1 MERHDVTV
9 IGAGPAGLAVG
20 ACLKREGLS
29 QVLLERAGSVGSTW
43 RGHYERLHLHSDR
56 GHSELPYLG
65 FPRGTPR
72 YPSRRQV
79 VDYLDAYAAHFDL
92 PVRFRQEVEGVRR
105 AEGGAGWLVATASG
119 ERYTSAAV
127 VVASGYNAIPNRPSW
142 PGEESFG
149 GEIIHSADYRSG
161 ERFRGQRVLVVG
173 FGNSGGEIAI
183 DLHEHG
189 AHPTL
194 AVRGP
199 VNVVPRDLL
208 GIPILTWGIVLNV
221 LPPKL
226 EDLLAAPLVRLALGD
241 LRRYGL
247 RRAPYGAAEQIHS
260 RSRIPLL
267 DIGTIGLIKR
277 GAITVRPGVS
287 EFDEAGVRFE
297 DGRREPFDAVV
308 LATGYRPGVS
318 GFLDPAVTS
327 LDERGVPTCSEDC
340 SDSGLH
346 FCGLRVAA
354 TGMLREINIESRR
367 IAAAIRREKKAGRLR
382 SQAPSAWSAAS

>member
-1 MERHDVTV
+1 MEHHDATV

-29 QVLLERAGSVGSTW
+29 PVLLERASSVGSTW

-56 GHSELPYLG
+56 RHSELPYLG

-92 PVRFRQEVEGVRR
+92 CVRFGREAEGIRR
-105 AEGGAGWLVATASG
+105 AEDGAGWVVTTASG
-119 ERYTSAAV
+119 DRYTSTAV

-142 PGEESFG
+142 PGEEGFG
-149 GEIIHSADYRSG
+149 GEIIHSAEYRNG
-161 ERFRGQRVLVVG
+161 ERFRGQRILVVG

-208 GIPILTWGIVLNV
+208 GIPILTWGIVLNA
-221 LPPKL
+221 LPPRL
-226 EDLLAAPLVRLALGD
+226 EDLVAAPLVRLAVGD

-247 RRAPYGAAEQIHS
+247 RRAPYGAAEQIHA

-277 GAITVRPGVS
+277 GAIAVRPGVS
-287 EFDEAGVRFE
+287 GFDPGAVRFA
-297 DGRREPFDAVV
+297 DGQREPFDAVV
-308 LATGYRPGVS
+308 LATGYRPDLS
-318 GFLDPAVTS
+318 RLLDSTVAS
-327 LDERGVPTCSEDC
+327 LDERGVPVC
-340 SDSGLH
+340 SDACPDRGLH
-346 FCGLRVAA
+346 FCGFRVAA
-354 TGMLREINIESRR
+354 TGMLREISIEARR
-367 IAAAIRREKKAGRLR
+367 IASAIRRDHSV
-382 SQAPSAWSAAS
+382 SQAPTAFRAAS